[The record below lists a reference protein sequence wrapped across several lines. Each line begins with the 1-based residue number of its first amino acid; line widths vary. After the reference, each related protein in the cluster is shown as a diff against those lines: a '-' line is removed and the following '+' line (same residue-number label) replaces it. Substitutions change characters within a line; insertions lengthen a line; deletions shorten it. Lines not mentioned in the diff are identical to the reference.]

1 MDYKNLILIVEDE
14 KNIRKFIGASLETQ
28 GYVVKF
34 GKDGEEG
41 LRMALSYNP
50 DLILLDLGLPDMEG
64 LEFIKRLK
72 GFLSI
77 PVIVVSARENER
89 DKVTALDLGAEDYIT
104 KPFSLAELLARVRVA
119 LRRKNNLEL
128 EGKEVKTIYQFEG
141 LYINIESREVRVNDE
156 KIHLT
161 PIEYKILLLLVKHQG
176 KVLTHNFIIK
186 EIWGTNINSE
196 TQGLRV
202 FMVSLRRKLETG
214 KKKNNYIYTEI
225 GVGYKFNCQ

>member
-34 GKDGEEG
+34 AKDGEEG
-41 LRMALSYNP
+41 IRMALSYNP

-64 LEFIKRLK
+64 LEFIKK
-72 GFLSI
+72 VKEFLII
-77 PVIVVSARENER
+77 PIIIVSARENER

-128 EGKEVKTIYQFEG
+128 EGKEIKTIYQFEG

-161 PIEYKILLLLVKHQG
+161 PIEYKILLLLIKHQG

-202 FMVSLRRKLETG
+202 FMASLRRKLESDKN
-214 KKKNNYIYTEI
+214 KKYYIYTEI
-225 GVGYKFNCQ
+225 GVGYKFNC